1 MHLSNRLKCL
11 AGNVQLGGVVADIG
25 CDHGFTSIYLVQ
37 QGLVE
42 RAVAMDINKEP
53 LKRAREHVI
62 QYQMQD
68 KISLRLSDG
77 AKELSL
83 GEADTLLISGMGG
96 ALICRILRDSEKVVK
111 SAAELVLSPQ
121 SEAWLVRHC
130 IHELG
135 FQIVAEEM
143 VKEQGKYY
151 VIIRAT
157 KGLESYTQELDYI
170 YGKKLV
176 DGRDEVFLEFL
187 QKEAQRVSSAL
198 TNMEGKQLSKEGEKK
213 RQELLQIRRR
223 IEYIVKRRVM
233 GNHIKVTVGSAVK
246 EYDSG
251 ITYGEIAKEF
261 EKEYQFDIILAQNGG
276 KLVELAKTVKED
288 AVIKFLTTATGSG
301 HKTYE
306 RGVILLML
314 KAFYSVA
321 DPSQLQNIF
330 VKHSL
335 GDSIYCE
342 AEGITIT
349 EELLREVQDN
359 MMELVGKDLPF
370 EKRSVETAEA
380 LSLFEK
386 HRMYDKK
393 KLFEYRRVSRVNIY
407 SLDGFEDYY
416 YGYMPA
422 STGILK
428 YFSLEQYG
436 GGFLIHIP
444 NKKTPDMIQK
454 FHDSPKLFGTLQEA
468 SRWGKMVDVDTVG
481 ALNDVIAHGG
491 ASDLI
496 LVQEALQEK
505 KIAEIAERI
514 AKNRSKKFIMI
525 AGPSSSG
532 KTSFSHRL
540 SIQLRTYGLKPHPIG
555 LDNYFKNRAETP
567 LDENGNYDFE
577 CLEAID
583 VEQFN
588 QDMAALLRGERVEL
602 PSFNF
607 VIGARE
613 YRGDFRQ
620 LGPDDILVIEGIHG
634 LNDKLS
640 YSLPK
645 ESKFKIYIS
654 ALTQINIDEHNRIST
669 TDGRLIRRMVRDAR
683 TRGTSAAQTIA
694 RWPSVRRGENQYI
707 FPYQE
712 EADVMFNS
720 ALIYELAVLKPYA
733 ESILFGI
740 SKDAPEYVEAKRLL
754 KFLDYFIGI
763 SSEEIP
769 KNSLMRE
776 FVGGSVFKV

>member
-1 MHLSNRLKCL
+1 
-11 AGNVQLGGVVADIG
+11 
-25 CDHGFTSIYLVQ
+25 
-37 QGLVE
+37 
-42 RAVAMDINKEP
+42 
-53 LKRAREHVI
+53 
-62 QYQMQD
+62 
-68 KISLRLSDG
+68 
-77 AKELSL
+77 
-83 GEADTLLISGMGG
+83 
-96 ALICRILRDSEKVVK
+96 
-111 SAAELVLSPQ
+111 
-121 SEAWLVRHC
+121 
-130 IHELG
+130 
-135 FQIVAEEM
+135 
-143 VKEQGKYY
+143 
-151 VIIRAT
+151 
-157 KGLESYTQELDYI
+157 
-170 YGKKLV
+170 
-176 DGRDEVFLEFL
+176 
-187 QKEAQRVSSAL
+187 
-198 TNMEGKQLSKEGEKK
+198 
-213 RQELLQIRRR
+213 
-223 IEYIVKRRVM
+223 M
-233 GNHIKVTVGSAVK
+233 GNRIKVTVGSTVK
-246 EYDSG
+246 EYG
-251 ITYGEIAKEF
+251 HGVTYGEIAADFQKDY
-261 EKEYQFDIILAQNGG
+261 EYDIILAQKEG
-276 KLVELAKTVKED
+276 KLVELAKTLEED

-314 KAFYSVA
+314 RAFYSVA
-321 DPSQLQNIF
+321 EGEKIQNIF

-349 EELLREVQDN
+349 EPLLKKVQEY
-359 MMELVGKDLPF
+359 MEGLVQKNLPF

-380 LSLFEK
+380 LRLFGK

-422 STGILK
+422 STGVLK
-428 YFSLEQYG
+428 YFSLEQYSQ
-436 GGFLIHIP
+436 GFLIHIP
-444 NKKTPDMIQK
+444 GRKTPDVLQE
-454 FHDSPKLFGTLQEA
+454 FHDSPKLFSTLQEA
-468 SRWGKMVDVDTVG
+468 SGWGKMVDVDTVG

-514 AKNRSKKFIMI
+514 AKDSGKKFIMI

-540 SIQLRTYGLKPHPIG
+540 SIQLRTFGLRPHPIA
-555 LDNYFKNRAETP
+555 LDNYFKDRSETP
-567 LDENGNYDFE
+567 MDENGNYDFE

-588 QDMAALLRGERVEL
+588 QDMMALLRGERVEL

-607 VIGARE
+607 LVGARE
-613 YRGDFRQ
+613 YRGDYKQ
-620 LGPDDILVIEGIHG
+620 LGMDDILVIEGIHG

-683 TRGTSAAQTIA
+683 TRGTNAAQTIA
-694 RWPSVRRGENQYI
+694 RWPSVRRGENRYI

-763 SSEEIP
+763 SSEGIP

-776 FVGGSVFKV
+776 FVGGSVFQV